1 MRLDFVKTDIEAAE
15 IEAIEGAGSVL
26 SVFKPRFAIA
36 SYHRR
41 NGRPAANKLEQL
53 FRESRI

>member
-26 SVFKPRFAIA
+26 SVFKPQFAIVFISQTQRVA
-36 SYHRR
+36 DS
-41 NGRPAANKLEQL
+41 Q
-53 FRESRI
+53 